1 MTLEELVQRLT
12 ESHKRLEELKAQSP
26 EVAEAL
32 EVAEEYHRLYSELQ
46 ERCKTP
52 PYIPVPYPVY
62 PQPSYPWWYSPWR
75 VMCAGDTTTA
85 VKTAQVISPVSIAGG
100 TY

>member
-1 MTLEELVQRLT
+1 MTLEELVLRIA
-12 ESHKRLEELKAQSP
+12 ERHRRLEELKAQSS

-52 PYIPVPYPVY
+52 PYVPVPYPVY
-62 PQPSYPWWYSPWR
+62 PQPYPWWPNPIWIHF
-75 VMCAGDTTTA
+75 DTTTD